1 MPHISNLI
9 IDEVVVK
16 LGELNLEETIN
27 LSESSNKRQRS
38 TRPVAPENS
47 ALADELRS
55 QLKGK
60 PTKCGFNRSLT
71 HEIAGFVGDIL
82 RIGIVAV
89 LCVVF
94 TFGGF
99 GAGMLLGYASTTKPL
114 SIGDLT
120 SAEESQTSFVYDS
133 EGNVIAK
140 LTGSENVDRIYVS
153 YSQVKDTY
161 LDDAIIA
168 IEDERFR
175 EHSGIDIKRI
185 GSALL
190 SAIANGGSA
199 THGGSTIT
207 QQTVKL
213 ISGQDEHST
222 SRKVQEWFSAMT
234 LEQNLSKDEILELYI
249 NLAPMGNNY
258 VGVQSA
264 AMNYF
269 GKDVS
274 ELTLPECALI
284 AGLPKSPSYYNPL
297 RETGRRNAQR
307 RMRTILGKMF
317 ELGMI
322 TEEEYEEALNTELE
336 FKQRNTDRTST
347 VNSYFTE
354 YAISEV
360 IGDIAEAR
368 GISRSLASSLV
379 YNRGYHIYTTL
390 EPDVQQI
397 LDEAF
402 VDKDLFQQDEDLIAD
417 YPEKPNG
424 SMVVINNSTGAI
436 AAMQGGFG
444 EKTMNLSLN
453 RAVSSHRNPGSSIK
467 PLIDYGPALE
477 LGLIAP
483 ATVVWDEPKH
493 LDPQRPDAEWPL
505 NYGRGY
511 NGAVTIR
518 LALTWSLNTIATEVW
533 TQVGGDT
540 ALWYLKQVGID
551 RTSEGSYPSQSLGG
565 FTKGMTTL
573 EMAAAYHTFATG
585 GTYVEPFA
593 YTQVLDSEGKEIVRP
608 TPISYRVYSEE
619 TCFLLSDILKAV
631 VNNNTPSDW
640 GPGQIENEDG
650 ERIDTCGKTGTT
662 SDYIDK
668 WFCGYTPYYT
678 AAVWYGYD
686 NRLKQTEIPQC
697 DWENA
702 ILIWVWCMHQIHKD
716 LPGATFSKP
725 DSIIQTSVC
734 SSGYYPTDACYADE
748 ENKVYTDY
756 FVSGSYLCPTDD
768 KPCQVHVTPTPTP
781 PTSPTPTPRGNRNR
795 NNDQNQQGQ
804 DQQNQNPV

>member
-1 MPHISNLI
+1 M
-9 IDEVVVK
+9 K
-16 LGELNLEETIN
+16 ETIN
-27 LSESSNKRQRS
+27 LPESSNRKQRS

-71 HEIAGFVGDIL
+71 HEIGSFLGDI
-82 RIGIVAV
+82 IKIAVVAI
-89 LCVVF
+89 LCLVF

-120 SAEESQTSFVYDS
+120 SAEESQTSFVYDI

-140 LTGSENVDRIYVS
+140 LTGSDNVDRIYVS
-153 YSQVKDTY
+153 YSEIKNTY
-161 LDDAIIA
+161 LDEAIIS

-213 ISGQDEHST
+213 ITGQDEHST

-234 LEQNLSKDEILELYI
+234 LEQSLSKDEILELYI

-258 VGVQSA
+258 VGVQAA

-269 GKDVS
+269 GKNAS

-297 RETGRRNAQR
+297 RESGRRNAQR

-317 ELGMI
+317 ELGYI

-336 FKQRNTDRTST
+336 FKQRSTDRTSK
-347 VNSYFTE
+347 VNSYFVE

-360 IGDIAEAR
+360 IGDVAQAR
-368 GISRSLASSLV
+368 GISRGLASSLV

-390 EPDVQQI
+390 EPRTQEI
-397 LDEAF
+397 LDDAF
-402 VDKDLFQQDEDLIAD
+402 KDPDLFQEDPDRIAD

-444 EKTMNLSLN
+444 EKTMNQSWN
-453 RAVSSHRNPGSSIK
+453 RAVQTRRNPGSSVK
-467 PLIDYGPALE
+467 PLIDYAPAFE

-483 ATVVWDEPKH
+483 ATVVMDEPKH
-493 LDPQRPDAEWPL
+493 LDPSRPDADWPV
-505 NYGRGY
+505 NYSRNY
-511 NGAVTIR
+511 SGAVTIR
-518 LALTWSLNTIATEVW
+518 VALTYSLNTIAAELWTEV
-533 TQVGGDT
+533 GGET

-551 RTSEGSYPSQSLGG
+551 RTSEGAFPSQAVGG
-565 FTKGMTTL
+565 FSNGMTTL

-585 GTYVEPFA
+585 GTYVEPYA
-593 YTQVLDSEGKEIVRP
+593 YTQVLDSNGNVIVKSD
-608 TPISYRVYSEE
+608 PISYRVYSEE
-619 TCFLLSDILKAV
+619 TCFFIADILKAV
-631 VNNNTPSDW
+631 VNNNTPSDY
-640 GPGQIENEDG
+640 GSGQIENDEG

-662 SDYIDK
+662 SDNIDK
-668 WFCGYTPYYT
+668 WFCGFTPYYT

-686 NRLKQTEIPQC
+686 NRLRQTEIPSC
-697 DWENA
+697 DWDSA
-702 ILIWVWCMHQIHKD
+702 IKIWVWCMHHIHSD
-716 LPGATFSKP
+716 LPGASFEKP
-725 DSIIQTSVC
+725 DTIVSASVC
-734 SSGYYPTDACYADE
+734 SSGYYPTDACRAAE
-748 ENKVYTDY
+748 GNKVYTDY
-756 FVSGSYLCPTDD
+756 FISGSYLCPTDD
-768 KPCQVHVTPTPTP
+768 RPCTVHVAPTPTPTP
-781 PTSPTPTPRGNRNR
+781 TPAAGGNPPGGNPPG
-795 NNDQNQQGQ
+795 QG
-804 DQQNQNPV
+804 NGHTG

>member
-1 MPHISNLI
+1 MVILPSNV
-9 IDEVVVK
+9 DK
-16 LGELNLEETIN
+16 
-27 LSESSNKRQRS
+27 KQRS

-71 HEIAGFVGDIL
+71 HEIASFVGDIL
-82 RIGIVAV
+82 KIAIVAV
-89 LCVVF
+89 LCLVF

-133 EGNVIAK
+133 ENNVIAK
-140 LTGSENVDRIYVS
+140 LTGSENVDRIYIS
-153 YSQVKDTY
+153 YSEIKNTY

-185 GSALL
+185 GSALI

-222 SRKVQEWFSAMT
+222 SRKVQEWFSAMQ

-258 VGVQSA
+258 VGVQAA

-269 GKDVS
+269 GKNAS

-297 RETGRRNAQR
+297 RESGRRNAQR
-307 RMRTILGKMF
+307 RMRTILGKMY

-347 VNSYFTE
+347 VNSYFVE

-360 IGDIAEAR
+360 IGDIAEQR
-368 GISRSLASSLV
+368 GISRSLAASLV

-390 EPDVQQI
+390 EPRPQEV
-397 LDEAF
+397 LDDAF
-402 VDKDLFQQDEDLIAD
+402 KDKDLFQEDPDRIAD

-424 SMVVINNSTGAI
+424 SMVVINNATGAI

-453 RAVSSHRNPGSSIK
+453 RAVSTHRNPGSSIK
-467 PLIDYGPALE
+467 PLLDYGPAFE

-493 LDPQRPDAEWPL
+493 LDPQRPDVDWPV
-505 NYGRGY
+505 NYGRSY
-511 NGAVTIR
+511 SGAVTIR
-518 LALTWSLNTIATEVW
+518 VALTYSLNTIAAELWTE
-533 TQVGGDT
+533 VGGDT

-551 RTSEGSYPSQSLGG
+551 RTAEGAFPSQSVGG

-585 GTYVEPFA
+585 GTYVEPYA
-593 YTQVLDSEGKEIVRP
+593 YTQVLDSEGNVIVKSD
-608 TPISYRVYSEE
+608 PISYRVYSEE
-619 TCFLLSDILKAV
+619 TCFFIADILKAV

-640 GPGQIENEDG
+640 GSGQIENEDG

-662 SDYIDK
+662 SDNIDK
-668 WFCGYTPYYT
+668 WFCGFTPYYT

-686 NRLKQTEIPQC
+686 NRLRQTEIPQC
-697 DWENA
+697 DWDSA
-702 ILIWVWCMHQIHKD
+702 IKIWVWCMQHIHLY
-716 LPGATFSKP
+716 LPGASFEKP
-725 DSIIQTSVC
+725 DSIVTESVC
-734 SSGYYPTDACYADE
+734 SSGYYPTDACWAE
-748 ENKVYTDY
+748 EGNKVYTDY

-768 KPCQVHVTPTPTP
+768 RPCPVHVPATPTPTP
-781 PTSPTPTPRGNRNR
+781 TLPPPSP
-795 NNDQNQQGQ
+795 GQ
-804 DQQNQNPV
+804 DPNNPGQPGQPGQPV

>member
-1 MPHISNLI
+1 M
-9 IDEVVVK
+9 VK

-322 TEEEYEEALNTELE
+322 TEEEYEDALNTELE

-533 TQVGGDT
+533 SQVGGDT

-702 ILIWVWCMHQIHKD
+702 ILIWVWCMHQIHNIFARQTISRVRSMSHLHRHLRH
-716 LPGATFSKP
+716 LPLPHREETGTVTTTRTSRVRISK
-725 DSIIQTSVC
+725 TR
-734 SSGYYPTDACYADE
+734 
-748 ENKVYTDY
+748 
-756 FVSGSYLCPTDD
+756 
-768 KPCQVHVTPTPTP
+768 TPYDF
-781 PTSPTPTPRGNRNR
+781 RVRE
-795 NNDQNQQGQ
+795 
-804 DQQNQNPV
+804 

>member
-1 MPHISNLI
+1 MPSNV
-9 IDEVVVK
+9 DK
-16 LGELNLEETIN
+16 
-27 LSESSNKRQRS
+27 KQRS

-71 HEIAGFVGDIL
+71 HEIVSFVGDIL
-82 RIGIVAV
+82 KIGIVAV
-89 LCVVF
+89 LCLFF

-133 EGNVIAK
+133 ENNVIAK

-153 YSQVKDTY
+153 YSEIRNTY

-185 GSALL
+185 GSALI

-222 SRKVQEWFSAMT
+222 SRKVQEWFSAMQ

-258 VGVQSA
+258 VGVQAA

-269 GKDVS
+269 GKNAS

-297 RETGRRNAQR
+297 RESGRRNAQR
-307 RMRTILGKMF
+307 RMRTILGKMY

-336 FKQRNTDRTST
+336 FKQRSTDRTST
-347 VNSYFTE
+347 VNSYFVE

-360 IGDIAEAR
+360 IGDIAVQR
-368 GISRSLASSLV
+368 GISRSLAASLV

-390 EPDVQQI
+390 EPRPQEV
-397 LDEAF
+397 LDDAF
-402 VDKDLFQQDEDLIAD
+402 KDRDLFQEDPDRIAD
-417 YPEKPNG
+417 YPEKPNA
-424 SMVVINNSTGAI
+424 SMVVINNATGAI
-436 AAMQGGFG
+436 AAMQGGYG

-453 RAVSSHRNPGSSIK
+453 RAVSTHRNPGSSIK
-467 PLIDYGPALE
+467 PLLDYGPAFE

-483 ATVVWDEPKH
+483 GTVVWDEPKH
-493 LDPQRPDAEWPL
+493 LDPTRPDVDWPV
-505 NYGRGY
+505 NYGRTYSGEI
-511 NGAVTIR
+511 TIR
-518 LALTWSLNTIATEVW
+518 TALTYSLNTIAAELWTE
-533 TQVGGDT
+533 VGGDT

-551 RTSEGSYPSQSLGG
+551 RTAEGAFPSQSVGG

-585 GTYVEPFA
+585 GTYVEPYA
-593 YTQVLDSEGKEIVRP
+593 YTQVLDSEGNVIGVENLCVCIR
-608 TPISYRVYSEE
+608 
-619 TCFLLSDILKAV
+619 FDIH
-631 VNNNTPSDW
+631 
-640 GPGQIENEDG
+640 
-650 ERIDTCGKTGTT
+650 TG
-662 SDYIDK
+662 S
-668 WFCGYTPYYT
+668 
-678 AAVWYGYD
+678 
-686 NRLKQTEIPQC
+686 RLRRQR
-697 DWENA
+697 
-702 ILIWVWCMHQIHKD
+702 H
-716 LPGATFSKP
+716 
-725 DSIIQTSVC
+725 
-734 SSGYYPTDACYADE
+734 
-748 ENKVYTDY
+748 
-756 FVSGSYLCPTDD
+756 
-768 KPCQVHVTPTPTP
+768 
-781 PTSPTPTPRGNRNR
+781 R
-795 NNDQNQQGQ
+795 
-804 DQQNQNPV
+804 

>member
-1 MPHISNLI
+1 
-9 IDEVVVK
+9 VVK

-322 TEEEYEEALNTELE
+322 TEEEYEDALNTELE

-533 TQVGGDT
+533 SQVGGDT

>member
-1 MPHISNLI
+1 MAAAN
-9 IDEVVVK
+9 EK
-16 LGELNLEETIN
+16 
-27 LSESSNKRQRS
+27 KKRS
-38 TRPVAPENS
+38 TVPVKPENS
-47 ALADELRS
+47 ALADELRHR
-55 QLKGK
+55 LKGK
-60 PTKCGFNRSLT
+60 PTA
-71 HEIAGFVGDIL
+71 AGFSRSWIREAGAFIWDCL
-82 RIGIVAV
+82 RIVIVFV
-89 LCVVF
+89 LCVCF
-94 TFGGF
+94 IFGGF

-120 SAEESQTSFVYDS
+120 SAEQSQTSFVYDS
-133 EGNVIAK
+133 ENNVIAK

-153 YSQVKDTY
+153 YSEIRNTY

-185 GSALL
+185 GSALI

-222 SRKVQEWFSAMT
+222 SRKVQEWFSAMQ

-258 VGVQSA
+258 VGVQAA

-269 GKDVS
+269 GKNAS

-297 RETGRRNAQR
+297 RESGRRNAQR
-307 RMRTILGKMF
+307 RMRTILGKMY

-336 FKQRNTDRTST
+336 FKQRSTDRTST
-347 VNSYFTE
+347 VNSYFVE

-360 IGDIAEAR
+360 IGDIAVQR
-368 GISRSLASSLV
+368 GISRSLAASLV

-390 EPDVQQI
+390 EPRPQEV
-397 LDEAF
+397 LDDAF
-402 VDKDLFQQDEDLIAD
+402 KDRDLFQEDPDRIAD
-417 YPEKPNG
+417 YPEKPNA
-424 SMVVINNSTGAI
+424 SMVVINNATGAI
-436 AAMQGGFG
+436 AAMQGGYG

-453 RAVSSHRNPGSSIK
+453 RAVSTHRNPGSSIK
-467 PLIDYGPALE
+467 PLLDYGPAFE

-483 ATVVWDEPKH
+483 GTVVWDEPKH
-493 LDPQRPDAEWPL
+493 LDPTRPDVDWPV
-505 NYGRGY
+505 NYGRTYSGEI
-511 NGAVTIR
+511 TIR
-518 LALTWSLNTIATEVW
+518 TALTYSLNTIAAELWTE
-533 TQVGGDT
+533 VGGDT

-551 RTSEGSYPSQSLGG
+551 RTAEGAFPSQSVGG

-585 GTYVEPFA
+585 GTYVEPYA
-593 YTQVLDSEGKEIVRP
+593 YTQVLDSEGNVIVKSD
-608 TPISYRVYSEE
+608 PISYRVYSEE
-619 TCFLLSDILKAV
+619 TCFFIADILKAV

-640 GPGQIENEDG
+640 GSGQIENEDG
-650 ERIDTCGKTGTT
+650 EVIDTCGKTGTT
-662 SDYIDK
+662 SDNIDK
-668 WFCGYTPYYT
+668 WFCGFTPYYT

-686 NRLKQTEIPQC
+686 NRLRQTEIPQC
-697 DWENA
+697 DWDSA
-702 ILIWVWCMHQIHKD
+702 IKIWVWCMQHIHLY
-716 LPGATFSKP
+716 LPGASFEKP
-725 DSIIQTSVC
+725 DSIVTESIC
-734 SSGYYPTDACYADE
+734 SSGYYPTDACRAAE
-748 ENKVYTDY
+748 GNKVYTDY

-768 KPCQVHVTPTPTP
+768 KPCPVHVAATPTPTP
-781 PTSPTPTPRGNRNR
+781 TLPPPGPGQDPN
-795 NNDQNQQGQ
+795 QGQ
-804 DQQNQNPV
+804 QPGQPGPV

>member
-1 MPHISNLI
+1 MPSNV
-9 IDEVVVK
+9 DK
-16 LGELNLEETIN
+16 
-27 LSESSNKRQRS
+27 KQRS

-71 HEIAGFVGDIL
+71 HEIVSFVGDIL
-82 RIGIVAV
+82 KIGIVAV
-89 LCVVF
+89 LCLFF

-133 EGNVIAK
+133 ENNVIAK

-153 YSQVKDTY
+153 YSEIRNTY

-185 GSALL
+185 GSALI

-222 SRKVQEWFSAMT
+222 SRKVQEWFSAMQ

-258 VGVQSA
+258 VGVQAA

-269 GKDVS
+269 GKNAS

-297 RETGRRNAQR
+297 RESGRRNAQR
-307 RMRTILGKMF
+307 RMRTILGKMY

-336 FKQRNTDRTST
+336 FKQRSTDRTST
-347 VNSYFTE
+347 VNSYFVE

-360 IGDIAEAR
+360 IGDIAVQR
-368 GISRSLASSLV
+368 GISRSLAASLV

-390 EPDVQQI
+390 EPRPQEV
-397 LDEAF
+397 LDDAF
-402 VDKDLFQQDEDLIAD
+402 KDRDLFQEDPDRIAD
-417 YPEKPNG
+417 YPEKPNA
-424 SMVVINNSTGAI
+424 SMVVINNATGAI
-436 AAMQGGFG
+436 AAMQGGYG

-453 RAVSSHRNPGSSIK
+453 RAVSTHRNPGSSIK
-467 PLIDYGPALE
+467 PLLDYGPAFE

-483 ATVVWDEPKH
+483 GTVVWDEPKH
-493 LDPQRPDAEWPL
+493 LDPTRPDVDWPV
-505 NYGRGY
+505 NYGRTYSGEI
-511 NGAVTIR
+511 TIR
-518 LALTWSLNTIATEVW
+518 TALTYSLNTIAAELWTE
-533 TQVGGDT
+533 VGGDT

-551 RTSEGSYPSQSLGG
+551 RTAEGAFPSQSVGG

-585 GTYVEPFA
+585 GTYVEPYA
-593 YTQVLDSEGKEIVRP
+593 YTQVLDSEGNVIVKSD
-608 TPISYRVYSEE
+608 PISYRVYSEE
-619 TCFLLSDILKAV
+619 TCFFIADLPTGVPARSRMKTAKSS
-631 VNNNTPSDW
+631 TP
-640 GPGQIENEDG
+640 
-650 ERIDTCGKTGTT
+650 
-662 SDYIDK
+662 
-668 WFCGYTPYYT
+668 
-678 AAVWYGYD
+678 AARQV
-686 NRLKQTEIPQC
+686 R
-697 DWENA
+697 
-702 ILIWVWCMHQIHKD
+702 HQI
-716 LPGATFSKP
+716 T
-725 DSIIQTSVC
+725 SI
-734 SSGYYPTDACYADE
+734 
-748 ENKVYTDY
+748 
-756 FVSGSYLCPTDD
+756 SGSAASRRTTPLPYGTATITD
-768 KPCQVHVTPTPTP
+768 
-781 PTSPTPTPRGNRNR
+781 
-795 NNDQNQQGQ
+795 
-804 DQQNQNPV
+804 